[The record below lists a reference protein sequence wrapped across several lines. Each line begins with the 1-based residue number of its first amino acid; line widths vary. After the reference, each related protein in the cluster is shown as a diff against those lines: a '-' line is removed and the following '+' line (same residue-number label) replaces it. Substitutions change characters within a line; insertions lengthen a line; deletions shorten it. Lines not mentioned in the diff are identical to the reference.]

1 MKYNKY
7 TLKFEQISRPSH
19 FKQYKICDVAKMIE
33 LYQRVDPAALQ
44 P

>member
-7 TLKFEQISRPSH
+7 MLKYHPSH